1 MHDVIVPDQP
11 EHPLGAAHEKRL
23 LNDLKR
29 SASNTKGRWAVRI
42 HLSRMK
48 PQTRPE
54 HSLRACEHTFNTL
67 VARHGVRFYWLRNFD
82 FVLMFTTLN
91 ADMVRSALVKVRFLF
106 AGDPVVADSP
116 DALQGVSD
124 QFMTWYR
131 IDADYDRLFSQI
143 QGLVADHRRPGT
155 GAGVRRHRHAGPI
168 SQQRRGRP
176 LTASMLAKV
185 ETALVSADLSSHV
198 RRQSVCALVGKAIP
212 DPLFT
217 EVFVSIGDLREA
229 MLPHVELAAN
239 PWLFQYLTQTLDRRV
254 LAMLTRRDDRTLT
267 QGFSINLNVQSIL
280 SEDFLK
286 FDDSLSPGSHGTVVL
301 ELRSED
307 IFADLNAYFFARDF
321 VHQRGYRVCIDGLT
335 WRSLPFVEARRLG
348 ADLVK
353 VVWQDDLP
361 QILASAPGALAA
373 RALRLGTSGRMIL
386 ARCDTDA
393 AIRWGQDNGFT
404 LFQGRHIDKVLRP
417 LMLM

>member
-1 MHDVIVPDQP
+1 VDV
-11 EHPLGAAHEKRL
+11 E
-23 LNDLKR
+23 
-29 SASNTKGRWAVRI
+29 
-42 HLSRMK
+42 
-48 PQTRPE
+48 
-54 HSLRACEHTFNTL
+54 LRK
-67 VARHGVRFYWLRNFD
+67 
-82 FVLMFTTLN
+82 
-91 ADMVRSALVKVRFLF
+91 DMWS
-106 AGDPVVADSP
+106 VVADLK
-116 DALQGVSD
+116 AQGVTIILTTHYIEEAEAIAD
-124 QFMTWYR
+124 RVGVINKGEILLVEDKAGLMTR
-131 IDADYDRLFSQI
+131 MGQKQLQVDL
-143 QGLVADHRRPGT
+143 
-155 GAGVRRHRHAGPI
+155 AG
-168 SQQRRGRP
+168 P

-229 MLPHVELAAN
+229 MLPHVELSAN

-335 WRSLPFVEARRLG
+335 WRSLPFVDSRRLG

-361 QILASAPGALAA
+361 QILTSAAGALAA

-393 AIRWGQDNGFT
+393 AIRWGQDNNFT
-404 LFQGRHIDKVLRP
+404 LFQGRHIDKVLKP
-417 LMLM
+417 LML

>member
-1 MHDVIVPDQP
+1 MNDIIVPDQP

-23 LNDLKR
+23 LQDLKR

-42 HLSRMK
+42 HLSRLK
-48 PQTRPE
+48 GQNRPE

-82 FVLMFTTLN
+82 CMLMFNTLA

-106 AGDPVVADSP
+106 AGDPAVADSS

-124 QFMTWYR
+124 QFISWFR
-131 IDADYDRLFSQI
+131 LDADYDRLFSQV
-143 QGLVADHRRPGT
+143 QGMVASHRLIGSRIGQ
-155 GAGVRRHRHAGPI
+155 RRHRHGGPI
-168 SQQRRGRP
+168 GQQRRGRP
-176 LTASMLAKV
+176 LTAAMLAKV

-198 RRQSVCALVGKAIP
+198 RRQPVCALVGKAIP

-217 EVFVSIGDLREA
+217 EVFVSIADLRET

-286 FDDSLSPGSHGTVVL
+286 FDDSLAPGSHGTVVL

-307 IFADLNAYFFARDF
+307 IFADLGAYFFARDF

-335 WRSLPFVEARRLG
+335 WRSLPFVEGRRLG

-353 VVWQDDLP
+353 VSWQEDLP
-361 QILASAPGALAA
+361 QILASAQGALAA
-373 RALRLGTSGRMIL
+373 RALRLGVSGRMIL
-386 ARCDTDA
+386 ARCDTDD

-417 LMLM
+417 FAF

>member
-1 MHDVIVPDQP
+1 MRDIVVPEQP

-29 SASNTKGRWAVRI
+29 SASNTKGRWGVRI
-42 HLSRMK
+42 QLSKLK
-48 PQTRPE
+48 PENRVE

-67 VARHGVRFYWLRNFD
+67 VARDGVRFYWLRNMD
-82 FVLMFTTLN
+82 FVLLFNTMT

-124 QFMTWYR
+124 QFITWYR
-131 IDADYDRLFSQI
+131 LDSDYDRLFTMAQR
-143 QGLVADHRRPGT
+143 LVADHRRPGSS
-155 GAGVRRHRHAGPI
+155 AGVRRHRHGGPI
-168 SQQRRGRP
+168 AQQRRGRP
-176 LTASMLAKV
+176 MTAAMLAKV

-217 EVFVSIGDLREA
+217 EVFVSINDLRET
-229 MLPHVELAAN
+229 MLPHVDLAAN

-286 FDDSLSPGSHGTVVL
+286 FDDSLAPGSHGTVVL

-321 VHQRGYRVCIDGLT
+321 VRQRGYRVCIDGLT
-335 WRSLPFVEARRLG
+335 WRSLPFVEGRRLG
-348 ADLVK
+348 VDLVK

-361 QILASAPGALAA
+361 QILASAEGAMAA

-386 ARCDTDA
+386 ARCDTEA

-417 LMLM
+417 LAL

>member
-1 MHDVIVPDQP
+1 MSDIMIPEQA
-11 EHPLGAAHEKRL
+11 EHPMGTAHEKRL
-23 LNDLKR
+23 LSDLKR
-29 SASNTKGRWAVRI
+29 TAGNPKGRWGVRI
-42 HLSRMK
+42 HLSRLK

-82 FVLMFTTLN
+82 CVLLFNTL
-91 ADMVRSALVKVRFLF
+91 AVDMVRSALVKVRFLF
-106 AGDPVVADSP
+106 AGDPAVAESP

-124 QFMTWYR
+124 QFITWYR
-131 IDADYDRLFSQI
+131 LETDFDRLYGQA
-143 QGLVADHRRPGT
+143 QALVASHKAPGAT
-155 GAGVRRHRHAGPI
+155 RSRRHRHGSEMA
-168 SQQRRGRP
+168 QQRRGRP
-176 LTASMLAKV
+176 LTPDLLAKV
-185 ETALVSADLSSHV
+185 DAALASADLSSHV

-212 DPLFT
+212 DPVFT
-217 EVFVSIGDLREA
+217 EVFVSIADLRET

-239 PWLFQYLTQTLDRRV
+239 PWLFQSLTQTLDRRV
-254 LAMLTRRDDRTLT
+254 LAMLSRRDDRTLT

-286 FDDSLSPGSHGTVVL
+286 FDDSLAPGSHGTVVL

-335 WRSLPFVEARRLG
+335 WRSLPFVDPRRLG

-353 VVWQDDLP
+353 VTWQDDLP
-361 QILASAPGALAA
+361 GILASAEGALAA
-373 RALRLGTSGRMIL
+373 RALRLGSTARMIL

-393 AIRWGQDNGFT
+393 AIRWGQDHGFT

-417 LMLM
+417 FV